1 MKTKKSIKKPIGKI
15 PSINLSKG
23 ENTEATASGAGGSF
37 VTGLF
42 SEPKRMDSMFKDEQ
56 PKKKVKGGFVSENET
71 GPDGS
76 GKFTEKMKMDVYK
89 QVDYQD
95 SNTGALK
102 REWQYDR
109 SMACHAKG
117 VISNS
122 ASTRTGDKQ
131 VLSNRYTN
139 DQILQIR
146 TTEKVSL
153 REKITNILGSDGTSI
168 WVEANFPTDTPTVF
182 EVMGSTPMTD
192 PFGTVVGYNT
202 TVKRSENQTIG
213 Y

>member
-1 MKTKKSIKKPIGKI
+1 MS
-15 PSINLSKG
+15 
-23 ENTEATASGAGGSF
+23 
-37 VTGLF
+37 
-42 SEPKRMDSMFKDEQ
+42 
-56 PKKKVKGGFVSENET
+56 
-71 GPDGS
+71 
-76 GKFTEKMKMDVYK
+76 
-89 QVDYQD
+89 
-95 SNTGALK
+95 
-102 REWQYDR
+102 
-109 SMACHAKG
+109 CHAKG

-146 TTEKVSL
+146 TTDKVTL
-153 REKITNILGSDGTSI
+153 REKITNISDSNGNAI

-192 PFGTVVGYNT
+192 PFGTIVGYNT
-202 TVKRSENQTIG
+202 TIKRSENQTIG

>member
-1 MKTKKSIKKPIGKI
+1 MFNII
-15 PSINLSKG
+15 
-23 ENTEATASGAGGSF
+23 
-37 VTGLF
+37 
-42 SEPKRMDSMFKDEQ
+42 DS
-56 PKKKVKGGFVSENET
+56 VLT
-71 GPDGS
+71 
-76 GKFTEKMKMDVYK
+76 MKMDVYK
-89 QVDYQD
+89 QIDYQD
-95 SNTGALK
+95 PNTGALK

-109 SMACHAKG
+109 SMPCHAKG

-146 TTEKVSL
+146 TTGKVTL
-153 REKITNILGSDGTSI
+153 REKITNILSSDGSAI

-192 PFGTVVGYNT
+192 PLGTVVGYNT

>member
-1 MKTKKSIKKPIGKI
+1 MFNVI
-15 PSINLSKG
+15 
-23 ENTEATASGAGGSF
+23 
-37 VTGLF
+37 
-42 SEPKRMDSMFKDEQ
+42 DS
-56 PKKKVKGGFVSENET
+56 VLT
-71 GPDGS
+71 
-76 GKFTEKMKMDVYK
+76 MKMDVYK

-95 SNTGALK
+95 LNTGALK

-131 VLSNRYTN
+131 VLSNRYVN

-146 TTEKVSL
+146 TTGKVSL
-153 REKITNILGSDGTSI
+153 REKITNILDSNGSAI

-202 TVKRSENQTIG
+202 SVKRSENQTIG
-213 Y
+213 L

>member
-1 MKTKKSIKKPIGKI
+1 MFNVI
-15 PSINLSKG
+15 
-23 ENTEATASGAGGSF
+23 
-37 VTGLF
+37 
-42 SEPKRMDSMFKDEQ
+42 DSAL
-56 PKKKVKGGFVSENET
+56 T
-71 GPDGS
+71 
-76 GKFTEKMKMDVYK
+76 MKMDVYK

-95 SNTGALK
+95 PNTGALK

-131 VLSNRYTN
+131 VLNNRYTN

-146 TTEKVSL
+146 TTGKVTL
-153 REKITNILGSDGTSI
+153 REKITNILDSSGNPI

-202 TVKRSENQTIG
+202 SVKRSENQTIG
-213 Y
+213 L

>member
-1 MKTKKSIKKPIGKI
+1 MFNIIDSV
-15 PSINLSKG
+15 LS
-23 ENTEATASGAGGSF
+23 
-37 VTGLF
+37 
-42 SEPKRMDSMFKDEQ
+42 
-56 PKKKVKGGFVSENET
+56 
-71 GPDGS
+71 
-76 GKFTEKMKMDVYK
+76 MKMDVYK

>member
-1 MKTKKSIKKPIGKI
+1 MFNII
-15 PSINLSKG
+15 
-23 ENTEATASGAGGSF
+23 
-37 VTGLF
+37 
-42 SEPKRMDSMFKDEQ
+42 DS
-56 PKKKVKGGFVSENET
+56 VLT
-71 GPDGS
+71 
-76 GKFTEKMKMDVYK
+76 MKMDVYK

-117 VISNS
+117 IVSNS
-122 ASTRTGDKQ
+122 ASNRAGDKQ
-131 VLSNRYTN
+131 ILSNKYSN

-146 TTEKVSL
+146 TTDKVSL
-153 REKITNILGSDGTSI
+153 REKITNIMDSSGSPI
-168 WVEANFPTDTPTVF
+168 WIEANFPTDTPTVF

-192 PFGTVVGYNT
+192 PFGMVVGYNT
-202 TVKRSENQTIG
+202 TIKRSENQTIG

>member
-1 MKTKKSIKKPIGKI
+1 MFNII
-15 PSINLSKG
+15 
-23 ENTEATASGAGGSF
+23 
-37 VTGLF
+37 
-42 SEPKRMDSMFKDEQ
+42 DS
-56 PKKKVKGGFVSENET
+56 VLT
-71 GPDGS
+71 
-76 GKFTEKMKMDVYK
+76 MKMDVYK
-89 QVDYQD
+89 QIDYQD
-95 SNTGALK
+95 PNTGALK

-109 SMACHAKG
+109 SMPCHAKG

-146 TTEKVSL
+146 TTGKVTL
-153 REKITNILGSDGTSI
+153 REKITNILSSDGTAV
-168 WVEANFPTDTPTVF
+168 WVEANFPTDTSTVF

>member
-1 MKTKKSIKKPIGKI
+1 MFNVI
-15 PSINLSKG
+15 
-23 ENTEATASGAGGSF
+23 
-37 VTGLF
+37 
-42 SEPKRMDSMFKDEQ
+42 DS
-56 PKKKVKGGFVSENET
+56 VLT
-71 GPDGS
+71 
-76 GKFTEKMKMDVYK
+76 MKMDVYK

-95 SNTGALK
+95 ANTGALK

-131 VLSNRYTN
+131 VLSNRYVN

-146 TTEKVSL
+146 TTGKVSL
-153 REKITNILGSDGTSI
+153 REKITNILDSSGTAI

-202 TVKRSENQTIG
+202 SVKRSENQTIG

>member
-1 MKTKKSIKKPIGKI
+1 
-15 PSINLSKG
+15 
-23 ENTEATASGAGGSF
+23 
-37 VTGLF
+37 
-42 SEPKRMDSMFKDEQ
+42 MFNIIDA
-56 PKKKVKGGFVSENET
+56 VLT
-71 GPDGS
+71 
-76 GKFTEKMKMDVYK
+76 MKMDVYK

-95 SNTGALK
+95 PDTGALK

-131 VLSNRYTN
+131 VLNNRYTN

-146 TTEKVSL
+146 TTQKITL
-153 REKITNILGSDGTSI
+153 REKITNILDANGNSI

-202 TVKRSENQTIG
+202 SVKRSENQTIG
-213 Y
+213 F